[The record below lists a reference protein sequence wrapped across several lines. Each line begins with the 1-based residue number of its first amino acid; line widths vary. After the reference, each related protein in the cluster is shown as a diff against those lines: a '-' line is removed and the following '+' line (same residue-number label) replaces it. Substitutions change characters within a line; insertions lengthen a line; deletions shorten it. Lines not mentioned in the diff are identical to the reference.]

1 MIIKKTD
8 FDGAASIAKFF
19 NNTHVTAEALFYHL
33 FGTKE
38 FQSILKAMYSDK
50 EINEFKKSFSD
61 YLTSKSKEEPVNPVP
76 SYQFEII
83 TKKALS
89 ASFMS
94 GHNNLVLEELIE
106 SIMSEEKS
114 AAKNIIENHN
124 FNFKLNTFGDND
136 EVMDDFMI
144 NNNNNNTTNTAP
156 HNSNLIEFA
165 KHTVLLNDQILEYGT
180 NIGDV
185 GKKYIDEIER
195 VLLRKTKNSIIMAGD
210 PGVGKTH
217 IIYKFVDKLIKKE
230 LHEQLNNIKI
240 YELNINSLLSDV
252 KYHGILEARI
262 SAIIDVLSR
271 DRNKILFIDEIH
283 MLYGAGGNSNLDIM
297 NFLKGPMS
305 QNKLRIIGAT
315 TTQEYSKFVEKN
327 AAFARRFSKMTV
339 DETNEQETINILY
352 GRRDEFEVYYGIK
365 VTDEVIDEVVKL
377 SNLYVRHRKNPD
389 KSIDILDSTLARA
402 KANNKNAISLSD
414 VFTEVSIICNIP
426 SDELSKNKAVQ
437 LDDLLSKLNTKIIGQ
452 DNAFEEIINTLFVS
466 SSGLRTTGKTLGN
479 FLFQGPTSTG
489 KTYTAQLIADTLN
502 IPLLRYDMSGFMEKH
517 TVSTLIGSP
526 PGYIGY
532 GDGQIGNGKLISD
545 IENNPH
551 CVLLM
556 DEIEKAHKDVLNVL
570 LQIMDYGKL
579 SSSSGKEVYF
589 SKVIL
594 IMTSNLGSQ
603 DAQKSPIGFNNKHDS
618 FSKNIID
625 ESISKFL
632 APEFRAR
639 IDNIIHFNSLTL
651 DNLKTIT
658 NLQLNDL
665 KNNLSKKKI
674 NFDFDN
680 AVVEKIAKDS
690 FDSKLGVRNIEATIS
705 KYVKTRLARHILN
718 KSDDEYMNLV
728 AKISN
733 NTIDIQ

>member
-8 FDGAASIAKFF
+8 FDGAAEIARFF
-19 NNTHVTAEALFYHL
+19 NNTHVTVEALFYHL

-38 FQSILKAMYSDK
+38 FQSILKSLYSDE
-50 EINEFKKSFSD
+50 EITNFKNDFGM
-61 YLTSKSKEEPVNPVP
+61 YLSSKSKSTPVNPIP

-83 TKKALS
+83 TKKAIS
-89 ASFMS
+89 ASFLD
-94 GHNNLVLEELIE
+94 GHSNIILEELIK

-114 AAKNIIENHN
+114 VAKEVLETHN
-124 FNFKLNTFGDND
+124 FNFKLNTFGEND
-136 EVMDDFMI
+136 EFMEDFMG
-144 NNNNNNTTNTAP
+144 NNNNNTNTAP

-165 KHTVLLNDQILEYGT
+165 KHTTLLNEQVENCTTPL
-180 NIGDV
+180 GDV
-185 GKKYIDEIER
+185 GQKYIDEIER
-195 VLLRKTKNSIIMAGD
+195 VLLRKTKNSIIVSGD

-217 IIYKFVDKLIKKE
+217 IIYKFVDKLINGH
-230 LHEQLNNIKI
+230 LHEKLKDIKI

-262 SAIIDVLSR
+262 SAIVDVISR
-271 DRNKILFIDEIH
+271 DVNKVLFIDEIH

-305 QNKLRIIGAT
+305 QNKMRIIGAT
-315 TTQEYSKFVEKN
+315 TTQEYTKFVEKN
-327 AAFARRFSKMTV
+327 AAFARRFSKLSV
-339 DETNEQETINILY
+339 EETNESETISILM
-352 GRRDEFEVYYGIK
+352 GRKKEFEDFYGIPF
-365 VTDEVIDEVVKL
+365 DDILIDEVVKL
-377 SNLYVRHRKNPD
+377 SNIYVRNRKNPD

-402 KANNKNAISLSD
+402 KAKNKSSVTLSD
-414 VFTEVSIICNIP
+414 IFTEVSIICNIP

-437 LDDLLSKLNTKIIGQ
+437 LDDLLVKLNKKIIGQ
-452 DNAFEEIINTLFVS
+452 DNAFDEVINTLFVS
-466 SSGLRTTGKTLGN
+466 SSGLRTSGKTLGN

-526 PGYIGY
+526 PGYVGF
-532 GDGQIGNGKLISD
+532 GDGNVGNGKLISD
-545 IENNPH
+545 IEKNPH

-556 DEIEKAHKDVLNVL
+556 DEIEKAHRDVLNIL

-603 DAQKSPIGFNNKHDS
+603 DAQKSQIGFGNS
-618 FSKNIID
+618 QETFSKNKID
-625 ESISKFL
+625 ENINKFL

-639 IDNIIHFNSLTL
+639 IDNIIHFNTL
-651 DNLKTIT
+651 NLENLKKIT
-658 NLQLNDL
+658 SMQIEDVSTSVK
-665 KNNLSKKKI
+665 KNNVTFEI
-674 NFDFDN
+674 TDE
-680 AVVEKIAKDS
+680 VIERIAKDS
-690 FDSKLGVRNIEATIS
+690 LNSKLGVRNIESTIS
-705 KYVKTRLARHILN
+705 KTIKTKLARIILN
-718 KSDDEYMNLV
+718 KEEGEHKHVKVSL
-728 AKISN
+728 IN
-733 NTIDIQ
+733 NSIDIA